1 MAQNARRIHKI
12 HCFWVFSTKFTPQKV
27 HRRGLSEVDLSNNV
41 LYGSGAPFRRALG
54 PFERL
59 KMFASIFQSTHS
71 VRSATRT
78 FCFFVSVKKFQS
90 THSVWSAT
98 PQSTRQAWRTL
109 FQSTH
114 SVWSATSKCRWMA
127 YISGFQSTHSV
138 WRATVYLRGITK
150 TPNKPHSSL

>member
-71 VRSATRT
+71 V
-78 FCFFVSVKKFQS
+78 
-90 THSVWSAT
+90 WSAT

-114 SVWSATSKCRWMA
+114 SVRSATNAK
-127 YISGFQSTHSV
+127 GV
-138 WRATVYLRGITK
+138 
-150 TPNKPHSSL
+150 